1 MRFKSNGGRSSMELQ
16 NEFEVTVPVDDAWAV
31 LTDIERIAPC
41 LPGAELQE
49 VAGDE
54 FRGIVKVKV
63 GPVTTEYRGVA
74 RFVRQDEE
82 THTAVLHAEG
92 RETGGQGGAD
102 ATITARLEPS
112 SRGTRVTV
120 TTELSISGRAAQFGR
135 GVLADVSTKLLGQFV
150 DNLEATVLGPPLSE
164 PLSAKSEVDST
175 SNSPIRRVAS
185 AASEPVDIF
194 RVVARPLARRL
205 VPVLGGVALAALA
218 FVVVRRQLS
227 KQRRR
232 HA

>member
-1 MRFKSNGGRSSMELQ
+1 MELK
-16 NEFEVTVPVDDAWAV
+16 NELEVTVPVDDAWAV

-41 LPGAELQE
+41 MPGAELQE

-74 RFVRQDEE
+74 RFVSQDKE
-82 THTAVLHAEG
+82 THAAVFHAEG
-92 RETGGQGGAD
+92 RETKGQGRAD

-120 TTELSISGRAAQFGR
+120 TTELSITGRAAQFGR

-150 DNLEATVLGPPLSE
+150 DNLEATVLAPSRSKPLSTNGE
-164 PLSAKSEVDST
+164 RDST
-175 SNSPIRRVAS
+175 SEPTVPRLESAS
-185 AASEPVDIF
+185 SEPVDLF
-194 RVVARPLARRL
+194 RVAARPLAARLIPLVGGAAIAVLAFNVLRRRL
-205 VPVLGGVALAALA
+205 TNKL
-218 FVVVRRQLS
+218 
-227 KQRRR
+227 RRR
-232 HA
+232 A